1 MKSLSEFNGVAD
13 TGERLF
19 AYICRLLRADDGAR
33 LADGNADMFWRMLVR
48 LSSEQLVLT
57 AIVDAACNARD
68 VPDMPDIPDM
78 PNDVIDLL
86 LTVKAANRNR
96 NLRLLANLDEANAKL
111 REAGI
116 KAVALKGA
124 AFLTE
129 DRKDAVPWR
138 FFGDLD
144 LLVTES
150 DLPGAI
156 SALQS
161 LGYIANQT
169 AYHPHHHRHYPF
181 LRHPDGESGIDV
193 HTRLAG
199 FHQTTLL
206 DPDDFFRTAVVAPPS
221 SYDILIPSETNRLA
235 HLIVNAQVLDYRY
248 ERRLFRLR
256 DVLDFANLIG
266 RSGAELA
273 GIRRRFE
280 TYGKADAMEAY
291 LVAMD
296 RVLGSGYA
304 GEPPSAKSIRWANQ
318 AEHVISNPRKA
329 RIHILKHWIKMA
341 SAQLFNR
348 RERQFLVERLVDP
361 RQREEF
367 FGKRASYL
375 RIFQR

>member
-13 TGERLF
+13 TGERLL
-19 AYICRLLRADDGAR
+19 AYICRLLRTHDGAR
-33 LADGNADMFWRMLVR
+33 LVDGNAGMFWRMLVR

-57 AIVDAACNARD
+57 AIVDAACKAR
-68 VPDMPDIPDM
+68 VFPDMPDIP
-78 PNDVIDLL
+78 NDVVDLL
-86 LTVKAANRNR
+86 QTMEAANRNR

-111 REAGI
+111 QEAGI

-129 DRKDAVPWR
+129 DGKDAVPWR

-144 LLVTES
+144 LLVTEN

-181 LRHPDGESGIDV
+181 LRHPDGDSGIDV

-206 DPDDFFRTAVVAPPS
+206 DPDDFFRTAVQASTLSP
-221 SYDILIPSETNRLA
+221 DIFIPSDTNRLA

-256 DVLDFANLIG
+256 DVLDFANLTGRIG
-266 RSGAELA
+266 VDLA

-280 TYGKADAMEAY
+280 TYGNADAMDAY
-291 LVAMD
+291 LVMMD
-296 RVLGSGYA
+296 RVLGDGHA
-304 GEPPSAKSIRWANQ
+304 VEPPSAKAIRWANQ
-318 AEHVISNPRKA
+318 VEQVIRNPQSA

-341 SAQLFNR
+341 WAQLFNR
-348 RERQFLVERLVDP
+348 RERQFLIERLADT

>member
-19 AYICRLLRADDGAR
+19 AYICRLLRTHDGAR
-33 LADGNADMFWRMLVR
+33 LADGNAEMFWRMFVR

-57 AIVDAACNARD
+57 AIVDASCKARN
-68 VPDMPDIPDM
+68 VPDMPD
-78 PNDVIDLL
+78 DVADLL
-86 LTVKAANRNR
+86 QTVRVANRNR

-129 DRKDAVPWR
+129 DRMDAVPWR

-144 LLVTES
+144 LLVTEN

-169 AYHPHHHRHYPF
+169 AYHPLHHRHYPF

-199 FHQTTLL
+199 FQQTTLL
-206 DPDDFFRTAVVAPPS
+206 DPDDFFRTAVEAPAS
-221 SYDILIPSETNRLA
+221 SSVMLIPSETNRLA

-256 DVLDFANLIG
+256 DVLDFANLTG
-266 RSGAELA
+266 RTGVDLA

-280 TYGKADAMEAY
+280 TNGKADAMDAY
-291 LVAMD
+291 LVTMD
-296 RVLGSGYA
+296 RVLRDGHA
-304 GEPPSAKSIRWANQ
+304 GERPSTKANRWANQ
-318 AEHVISNPRKA
+318 AEQVICNPRKA
-329 RIHILKHWIKMA
+329 RIHILKHWIMMA
-341 SAQLFNR
+341 TAQVFNR
-348 RERQFLVERLVDP
+348 RERQFLVERLADP